1 MRRLADEELKNIIQN
16 VYDDHKGR
24 YGVPRIQAELAATG
38 RRHSAKRIARLMGDL
53 GLYGKTRRRF
63 VKTTVSDNAR
73 PVAENTLSRDFSP
86 EAPDSFWASDIT
98 YVPTKEGWL
107 YLAVTMDLYA
117 RSIVGWAMDSS
128 MPAELPLAALEMG
141 VERRNPP
148 PGLLH
153 HSDRGSQYTSGLFQA
168 ALVEVKGHFAVYR
181 QVHDLGAGCIVDQR
195 NNICAFGQLNDCATL

>member
-1 MRRLADEELKNIIQN
+1 MCRVLEVTVSGFQSWRRRPTSLRRLEDEELKNIIQN

-38 RRHSAKRIARLMGDL
+38 RRHSAKRVARLMGDL

-73 PVAENTLSRDFSP
+73 PAAENRLSRNFSP
-86 EAPDSFWASDIT
+86 EAPDSVWASDIT
-98 YVPTKEGWL
+98 YIPTKEGWL

-117 RSIVGWAMDSS
+117 RSIVGCAMDST
-128 MPAELPLAALEMG
+128 MPAELPLKALEMG
-141 VERRNPP
+141 VKRRNPP

-153 HSDRGSQYTSGLFQA
+153 HSDRGSPQ
-168 ALVEVKGHFAVYR
+168 
-181 QVHDLGAGCIVDQR
+181 
-195 NNICAFGQLNDCATL
+195 